1 MALVYFERE
10 GKTLSVNSG
19 QNLRKLASANGISLF
34 RGINKIFNCHGM
46 GLCTACVVEIFANRP
61 MDLSPR
67 TAMEEKKL
75 DGFSN
80 PNLRLA
86 CQVQVH
92 GSVRIKS
99 QPVEFMAAQPNSIS
113 PPLVSGNGI

>member
-19 QNLRKLASANGISLF
+19 QKLLSLAKDNGIGLF
-34 RGINKIFNCHGM
+34 QGIKKIFNCHGL
-46 GLCTACVVEIFANRP
+46 GLCQACMVEVFAKRP

-75 DGFSN
+75 KKYSN

-86 CQVQVH
+86 CQVRVH
-92 GSVRIKS
+92 GNVRVKT
-99 QPVEFMAAQPNSIS
+99 QPVELSAPQLGVIA
-113 PPLVSGNGI
+113 PPLVSGD